1 MAKAEVLL
9 QSQVRAPSEA
19 SRRTGMPENSN
30 QQDFEIR
37 PLPHYE
43 RWISAFV
50 LVAVLG
56 GFVYVLAGAQI
67 KWSTIPQYTTS
78 TIILSG
84 IGGTMYLTIGSMA
97 LGLLLGVIVAIARG
111 SQNSVVRNA
120 AAVYVWLFRG
130 IPALVLVL
138 LWFNIAL
145 VVPNVWLPFIFYGS
159 TNDIVTPFVAAL
171 LGLALTESAFM
182 SEIIRAGI
190 ISVDSGQIEAAK
202 SIGLSPW
209 KITKRVVL
217 PQTLKVVIP
226 PTGNEFIAMLKYS
239 SIAYV
244 VAYQELASQS
254 AKIYTQNLQVIEVL
268 LAATIWYVALTTI
281 FSILQHWIEKSL
293 QDTSGGSMARRMLRN
308 LTPGRL

>member
-1 MAKAEVLL
+1 MLNSKTATSE
-9 QSQVRAPSEA
+9 QSRAAIKVWES
-19 SRRTGMPENSN
+19 SK

-43 RWISAFV
+43 RWISAF
-50 LVAVLG
+50 LLMLVLG
-56 GFVYVLAGAQI
+56 GIFYVLAGAQI
-67 KWSTIPQYTTS
+67 NWSTIPQYATS
-78 TIILSG
+78 TVILAG

-111 SQNSVVRNA
+111 SQNAVVKNA

-145 VVPNVWLPFIFYGS
+145 VIPNVWIPFVFYGS
-159 TNDIVTPFVAAL
+159 TNEIVTPFVAAL

-190 ISVDSGQIEAAK
+190 ISVDPGQIEAAK

-268 LAATIWYVALTTI
+268 LAATIWYVLLTTI
-281 FSILQHWIEKSL
+281 FSMMQHWIEKSL
-293 QDTSGGSMARRMLRN
+293 RDTSGGTMSRRMLRN
-308 LTPGRL
+308 LVPGRM

>member
-1 MAKAEVLL
+1 MVKSNPAADTSAVHL
-9 QSQVRAPSEA
+9 SVAPRNPPA
-19 SRRTGMPENSN
+19 SLPE
-30 QQDFEIR
+30 DFEIR
-37 PLPHYE
+37 PLRHYE
-43 RWISAFV
+43 RWVSAV
-50 LVAVLG
+50 IVAAIVAGL
-56 GFVYVLAGAQI
+56 VYVLAGAQI
-67 KWSTIPQYTTS
+67 RWSTIPGYFVS
-78 TIILSG
+78 TIIIGG
-84 IGGTMYLTIGSMA
+84 IAGTMYLTIGSMMVA
-97 LGLLLGVIVAIARG
+97 LVIGVAVAIARG
-111 SQNSVVRNA
+111 SDNSVVRNTA
-120 AAVYVWLFRG
+120 ACYVWLFRG

-145 VVPNVWLPFIFYGS
+145 VIPHVRIPFIFDGS

-190 ISVDSGQIEAAK
+190 ISVDNGQIEAAK

-244 VAYQELASQS
+244 VAYPELASQS
-254 AKIYTQNLQVIEVL
+254 AKIYTENLQVIEVL
-268 LAATIWYVALTTI
+268 VAASVWYVVLTSI
-281 FSILQHWIEKSL
+281 FSVIQHLIEKRLKETGSGRPLAGRILKNFSL
-293 QDTSGGSMARRMLRN
+293 RRAS
-308 LTPGRL
+308 